1 VAKHR
6 AAGVLVV
13 CSLVFTFFTAVP
25 WLWVSAASAKPNPK
39 RQADQAIAKGSVLV
53 IGDFPSG
60 WRTQRS
66 SNKAG
71 DEARAQTPE
80 CKDYVRAQK
89 KARSN
94 PHVTAPGFAQG
105 DSMYVDNSVF
115 VFADEQAAKTAAQTV
130 TGNEFKACLSKST
143 KKVLEARLNKR
154 GVKFD
159 DVKVDVGDLSADQA
173 GDATTAQQ
181 AVVTVTQGSSSTTLY
196 IDLEVVRVGRA
207 VTTFSFQNSFT
218 PFPDLKT
225 ALIDAVVNRLG
236 QALGSGLPASPAT
249 SARPLGSAANLPGGK
264 VTVYT
269 YEQPATGISQYVT
282 PQTPGSEFSAVDAEV
297 CATGTGG
304 LYGQPSDFALQFPD
318 NTERQSSYGKQPD
331 LSGRQ
336 LGAGDCARG
345 WVTFEVPAGQ
355 RPSVVTYRVQSS
367 SGGTPPPIE
376 WTAQ

>member
-13 CSLVFTFFTAVP
+13 CSLVFAFFTTFP
-25 WLWVSAASAKPNPK
+25 GLWVSAASAKPNPK
-39 RQADQAIAKGSVLV
+39 RQTDQAIAKGSVLV

-60 WRTQRS
+60 WRTQRA
-66 SNKAG
+66 SNKAA
-71 DEARAQTPE
+71 DEAQAQTPE
-80 CKDYVRAQK
+80 CKNYVRARK

-94 PHVTAPGFAQG
+94 PHVDAPEFAQG
-105 DSMYVDNSVF
+105 DQMYVDNTVL
-115 VFADEQAAKTAAQTV
+115 VFADEQAAKTAAQTF
-130 TGNEFKACLSKST
+130 TGNEYKTCLSKST
-143 KKVLEARLNKR
+143 KKVVEARLNKR
-154 GVKFD
+154 SVKFD

-181 AVVTVTQGSSSTTLY
+181 AVVTVTQGSSTLTLY
-196 IDLEVVRVGRA
+196 ADLEVVRIGRA
-207 VTTFSFQNSFT
+207 LAFFSFQNSST
-218 PFPDLKT
+218 QFPDLKAT
-225 ALIDAVVNRLG
+225 LIDAVITRLG
-236 QALGSGLPASPAT
+236 QALGSGTPASPAT

-264 VTVYT
+264 VTVYS

-297 CATGTGG
+297 CATATGG

-367 SGGTPPPIE
+367 SGGTPPPIK
-376 WTAQ
+376 WAAQ